1 VAPRKGVR
9 MYINVPKERLKG
21 SVLITGFRGYGL
33 VGYLV
38 SRYVALALKAR
49 RIGYILTR
57 NVPPGIVVENNEV
70 GFPFDI
76 YFSEENKFLII
87 VNRAL
92 PDRREWDDY
101 TEFIARVAAQ
111 VGVRYSILVGGLS
124 RDFRPES
131 EKYGYRW
138 ITNEYFRERTPEA
151 PKMEEGLGIMG
162 PLALLYIYMT
172 FYRVPALVLLPYS
185 AIEEADYNATMRGVE
200 AISELTGVKIDLTV
214 LEKAIE
220 AQKVIM
226 ERMTEMVEETVRREG
241 EKSFYM

>member
-1 VAPRKGVR
+1 MAPRKGVR